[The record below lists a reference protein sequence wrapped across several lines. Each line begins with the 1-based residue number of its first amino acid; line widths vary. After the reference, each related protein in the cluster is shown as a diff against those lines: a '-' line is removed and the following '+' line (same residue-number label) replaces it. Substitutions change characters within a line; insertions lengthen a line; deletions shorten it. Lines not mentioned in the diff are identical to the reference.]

1 MKIVRKESNPES
13 VSLGFILKRTKMAT
27 IKLGDNSV
35 ETIGSLPKIGDYAPD
50 FHLTA
55 QDLSNKT
62 LADYKGAR
70 VVMNI
75 FPSIDTNVCATS
87 VRKFNE
93 KATGLKNTKV
103 LCISKDL
110 PFAQKRF
117 VDDEG
122 LENVTNLSDFRGNF
136 GKNYGVEMT
145 TGALSGLHSR
155 AVVVLDELGKVIHN
169 QQVPNIGDEPDY
181 LSALKTLL

>member
-1 MKIVRKESNPES
+1 
-13 VSLGFILKRTKMAT
+13 MAE
-27 IKLGDNSV
+27 IKLGDNTI
-35 ETIGSLPKIGDYAPD
+35 ETFGTLPKVGEKAPD
-50 FHLTA
+50 FELTTR
-55 QDLSNKT
+55 DLSSKK
-62 LADYKGAR
+62 LSDYKGSR

-93 KATGLKNTKV
+93 KATGLENTKV

-110 PFAQKRF
+110 PFAQQRF
-117 VDDEG
+117 VNDEE
-122 LENVTNLSDFRGNF
+122 LNNVTNLSDFRDGNF

-145 TGALSGLHSR
+145 SGALRGLHSR
-155 AVVVLDELGKVIHN
+155 AVVVLDEDGKVIYN
-169 QQVPNIGDEPDY
+169 QQVPAIGEEPDY

>member
-1 MKIVRKESNPES
+1 
-13 VSLGFILKRTKMAT
+13 MAT
-27 IKLGDNSV
+27 IKLGGNNI
-35 ETIGSLPKIGDYAPD
+35 ETAGTLPKVGDTAPD
-50 FHLTA
+50 FNLTA
-55 QDLSNKT
+55 QDLSSKK
-62 LADYKGAR
+62 LSDYKGSR

-117 VDDEG
+117 VSDE
-122 LENVTNLSDFRGNF
+122 EINNVTNLSDFRDGNF

-145 TGALSGLHSR
+145 SGALRGLHSR
-155 AVVVLDELGKVIHN
+155 AVLVLDENGKVIHS
-169 QQVPNIGDEPDY
+169 QQVPEIGEEPDY
-181 LSALKTLL
+181 LSALKPLL

>member
-1 MKIVRKESNPES
+1 
-13 VSLGFILKRTKMAT
+13 MAT
-27 IKLGDNSV
+27 IKLGDNNI
-35 ETIGSLPKIGDYAPD
+35 ETVGALPKVGDTAPD
-50 FHLTA
+50 FNLTA
-55 QDLSNKT
+55 QDLSTKT
-62 LADYKGAR
+62 LADFKGSR

-117 VDDEG
+117 ANDEKI
-122 LENVTNLSDFRGNF
+122 ENVINLSDFRDGSF
-136 GKNYGVEMT
+136 GSNYGVEMSN
-145 TGALSGLHSR
+145 GDLRGLLSR
-155 AVVVLDELGKVIHN
+155 AVVVLDENGKVIHSE
-169 QQVPNIGDEPDY
+169 QVPDIGQEPDY
-181 LSALKTLL
+181 LSALKPLL

>member
-1 MKIVRKESNPES
+1 MS
-13 VSLGFILKRTKMAT
+13 T
-27 IKLGDNSV
+27 IKLGGNTI
-35 ETIGSLPKIGDYAPD
+35 ETSGTLPKVGDSAPD
-50 FHLTA
+50 FNLTS
-55 QDLSNKT
+55 QDLSTKN
-62 LADYKGAR
+62 LSDYKGSR
-70 VVMNI
+70 VIMNI

-117 VDDEG
+117 VSE
-122 LENVTNLSDFRGNF
+122 EEINNVTNLSDFRDGNF

-145 TGALSGLHSR
+145 SGALSGLHSR
-155 AVVVLDELGKVIHN
+155 AVLVLDETGKVIHS
-169 QQVPNIGDEPDY
+169 QQVPDIGEEPDY

>member
-1 MKIVRKESNPES
+1 
-13 VSLGFILKRTKMAT
+13 MAK
-27 IKLGDNSV
+27 IKLGDNTI
-35 ETIGSLPKIGDYAPD
+35 ETSGNLPKVGEKAPE
-50 FHLTA
+50 FELTA
-55 QDLSNKT
+55 RDLSSKK
-62 LADYKGAR
+62 LSDYKGSR

-93 KATGLKNTKV
+93 KATGLENTKV

-110 PFAQKRF
+110 PFAQQRF
-117 VDDEG
+117 VNDEE
-122 LENVTNLSDFRGNF
+122 LNNVTNLSDFRDGNF

-145 TGALSGLHSR
+145 SGALRGLHSR
-155 AVVVLDELGKVIHN
+155 AVIVLDEDGKVIYN
-169 QQVPNIGDEPDY
+169 QQVPAIGDEPDY

>member
-1 MKIVRKESNPES
+1 MSTII
-13 VSLGFILKRTKMAT
+13 LGGKN
-27 IKLGDNSV
+27 IKTSG
-35 ETIGSLPKIGDYAPD
+35 TLPKVGDTAPD
-50 FHLTA
+50 FNLTS
-55 QDLSNKT
+55 QDLSIKK
-62 LADYKGAR
+62 LSDYKGSR
-70 VVMNI
+70 VIMNI

-117 VDDEG
+117 VSDE
-122 LENVTNLSDFRGNF
+122 EINNVTNLSDFRDGNF

-145 TGALSGLHSR
+145 SGAMSGLHSR
-155 AVVVLDELGKVIHN
+155 AVLVLDENGKVIHS
-169 QQVPNIGDEPDY
+169 QQVPDIGQEPDY